1 MEASL
6 EFVAEDREAIG
17 GGGVRA
23 KDPGAEGDG
32 QAAGGFDGV
41 RFCGREITFRPHPD
55 TGGPGGAPV
64 FGAEGLEILPW
75 VAAARL
81 EGGQERQLELF
92 LAGEPLLEGRRGL
105 DLRQPG
111 QAALLD
117 GLDGDPLP
125 LLGFVGCF
133 ARAEAGDD
141 AFGEQGDDAGS
152 AQFGRLPD
160 D

>member
-1 MEASL
+1 
-6 EFVAEDREAIG
+6 
-17 GGGVRA
+17 
-23 KDPGAEGDG
+23 
-32 QAAGGFDGV
+32 
-41 RFCGREITFRPHPD
+41 
-55 TGGPGGAPV
+55 V

-92 LAGEPLLEGRRGL
+92 LAGEPLLKGRRGL

-125 LLGFVGCF
+125 LLGFADCF